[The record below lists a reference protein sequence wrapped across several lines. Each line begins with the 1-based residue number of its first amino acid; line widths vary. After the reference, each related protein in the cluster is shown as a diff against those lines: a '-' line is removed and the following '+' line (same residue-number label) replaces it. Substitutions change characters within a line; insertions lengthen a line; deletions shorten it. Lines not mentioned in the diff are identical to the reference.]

1 MPTSPAPGVV
11 IHNGMNQLANLGTSS
26 NSGSTYDLKIIQQFP
41 VLEEVSPS
49 SSSSSYTIKTGLD
62 VPMPN
67 NTYLVGLAK
76 VNNRG
81 QVAPVASIA
90 PYINMEVKITPKMK
104 FLVSE
109 SQQVA
114 GEIGGATIDFS
125 DGEGSGKF
133 FARVVHG
140 QDGRFTVT
148 YYDNFHE

>member
-1 MPTSPAPGVV
+1 
-11 IHNGMNQLANLGTSS
+11 
-26 NSGSTYDLKIIQQFP
+26 
-41 VLEEVSPS
+41 
-49 SSSSSYTIKTGLD
+49 
-62 VPMPN
+62 
-67 NTYLVGLAK
+67 
-76 VNNRG
+76 
-81 QVAPVASIA
+81 
-90 PYINMEVKITPKMK
+90 MEVKITPKMK

-114 GEIGGATIDFS
+114 GEIVYYDNISRGGATIDFS